1 MFESYKKKIKSFNTE
16 SSNLFLKQ
24 EKKKKIILPVWPDG
38 PTCLQYRWTCFRNR
52 LNRCFMLFLSS
63 QLEAFHQAADNVKNL
78 KERPNKDELSVLYGL
93 YKQAT
98 VGDINM
104 DRPGFPDFKGRGK
117 WDAWNAKKGLSQEEA
132 MASYISFVEEMIQ
145 KYGM

>member
-1 MFESYKKKIKSFNTE
+1 G
-16 SSNLFLKQ
+16 KQ
-24 EKKKKIILPVWPDG
+24 ADL
-38 PTCLQYRWTCFRNR
+38 
-52 LNRCFMLFLSS
+52 
-63 QLEAFHQAADNVKNL
+63 LEAFHQAADNVKNL

>member
-1 MFESYKKKIKSFNTE
+1 MHIYKFYYGYFICVI
-16 SSNLFLKQ
+16 NLYQ
-24 EKKKKIILPVWPDG
+24 HIS
-38 PTCLQYRWTCFRNR
+38 T
-52 LNRCFMLFLSS
+52 
-63 QLEAFHQAADNVKNL
+63 
-78 KERPNKDELSVLYGL
+78 
-93 YKQAT
+93 
-98 VGDINM
+98 